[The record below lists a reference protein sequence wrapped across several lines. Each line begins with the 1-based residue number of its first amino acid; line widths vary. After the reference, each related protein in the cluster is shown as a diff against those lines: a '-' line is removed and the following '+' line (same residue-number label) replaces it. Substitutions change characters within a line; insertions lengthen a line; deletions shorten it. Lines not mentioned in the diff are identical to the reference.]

1 MRKQYTIA
9 LMIAAGVLSAGLF
22 TVVRAQTTRSVWDG
36 VYTTDQA
43 KRGQPIYLDKCAS
56 CHSSDL
62 SGGESAPPLTGGQ
75 FMSNWDGLTAGDL
88 FSRMKES
95 MPQNAPGSLSG
106 QDNAD
111 ILAYM
116 FQVNGFPA
124 GKTDLDRQPQSLPAS
139 RSNRRRR
146 SRMKRHSVV
155 WTTT

>member
-1 MRKQYTIA
+1 MKKHYAIA
-9 LMIAAGVLSAGLF
+9 LMTGAGLLMAGLL
-22 TVVRAQTTRSVWDG
+22 TVSVRAQTTKSVWDG
-36 VYTTDQA
+36 VYTNDQA
-43 KRGQPIYLDKCAS
+43 KRGQPIYVSACAS

-75 FMSNWDGLTAGDL
+75 FMSNWDGLPAGDL
-88 FSRMKES
+88 FKRMRES

-124 GKTDLDRQPQSLPAS
+124 GKTELARQPEALAGIMIESQ
-139 RSNRRRR
+139 
-146 SRMKRHSVV
+146 KKK
-155 WTTT
+155 

>member
-1 MRKQYTIA
+1 MKKHYAIA
-9 LMIAAGVLSAGLF
+9 LMIAAGVLSAGF
-22 TVVRAQTTRSVWDG
+22 ITAVRAQTTRSVWDG

-75 FMSNWDGLTAGDL
+75 FMSNWDGLSAGDL

-124 GKTDLDRQPQSLPAS
+124 GKTDLDRQPAVLAGIKLESQ
-139 RSNRRRR
+139 
-146 SRMKRHSVV
+146 KKK
-155 WTTT
+155 